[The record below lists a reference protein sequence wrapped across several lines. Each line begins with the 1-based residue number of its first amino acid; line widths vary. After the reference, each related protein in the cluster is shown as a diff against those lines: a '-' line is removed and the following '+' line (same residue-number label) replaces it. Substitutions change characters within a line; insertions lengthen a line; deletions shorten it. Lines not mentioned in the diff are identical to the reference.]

1 MLLTTVGRSRSR
13 GAQFDGEKLLDFG
26 TGPIEVE
33 VIDAQIAIKTDVP
46 DLRVWS
52 VNSDGYYIG
61 RLEIDRSEEG
71 WIKFHVGPN
80 YPGMYYLI
88 MQE

>member
-1 MLLTTVGRSRSR
+1 
-13 GAQFDGEKLLDFG
+13 
-26 TGPIEVE
+26 
-33 VIDAQIAIKTDVP
+33 VP
-46 DLRVWS
+46 DLRIWS

-61 RLEIDRSEEG
+61 QLDKEYEDG
-71 WIKFHVGPN
+71 WVKFHVGPN

>member
-1 MLLTTVGRSRSR
+1 M
-13 GAQFDGEKLLDFG
+13 
-26 TGPIEVE
+26 E
-33 VIDAQIAIKTDVP
+33 VIDAEIAIKTNVP
-46 DLRVWS
+46 RLRVWS

-61 RLEIDRSEEG
+61 QIPVDRSEEG